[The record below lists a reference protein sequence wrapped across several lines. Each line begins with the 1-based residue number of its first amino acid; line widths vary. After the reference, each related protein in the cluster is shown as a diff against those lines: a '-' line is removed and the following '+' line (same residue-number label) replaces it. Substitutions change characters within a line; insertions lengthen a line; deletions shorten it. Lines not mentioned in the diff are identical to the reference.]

1 MFEVT
6 FLSALAF
13 VWIVFATVQ
22 DLRSR
27 EIANWLNFSL
37 IVFALGFRFFYSL
50 FSEVGYGFFYQG
62 LIGFGIFFGLG
73 HLMYYGK
80 FFAGGDAKLMMA
92 LGSVLPFTGNFL
104 TNVKIFVA
112 FLTLFLLAGAI
123 FILFVSFVLSL
134 KNFKAFRK
142 EFVLQLQKKK
152 IMSYSIFLIGIL
164 VMLLGFFD
172 RILIL
177 SGIFIFLIPY
187 LYFYT
192 KAVDEVCM
200 IRKVKPENLTEGDWL
215 YRDVKI
221 GDKNIEAKWD
231 GLTLSEIRR
240 IKSAGKEVF
249 VRYGIEFTP
258 VFLMSFL
265 ALVYFWFAGLVEG
278 LWLLLGF

>member
-1 MFEVT
+1 
-6 FLSALAF
+6 
-13 VWIVFATVQ
+13 
-22 DLRSR
+22 
-27 EIANWLNFSL
+27 
-37 IVFALGFRFFYSL
+37 
-50 FSEVGYGFFYQG
+50 
-62 LIGFGIFFGLG
+62 
-73 HLMYYGK
+73 
-80 FFAGGDAKLMMA
+80 
-92 LGSVLPFTGNFL
+92 
-104 TNVKIFVA
+104 
-112 FLTLFLLAGAI
+112 LLAGAI